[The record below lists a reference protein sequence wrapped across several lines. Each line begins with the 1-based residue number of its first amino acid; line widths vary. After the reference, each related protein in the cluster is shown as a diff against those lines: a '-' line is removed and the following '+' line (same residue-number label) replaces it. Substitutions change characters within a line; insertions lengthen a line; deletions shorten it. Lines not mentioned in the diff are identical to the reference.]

1 MSALHRS
8 WLADQAD
15 AIKYQREMREL
26 DTYANPTPANKA
38 AAQKVRETLAEKR
51 REREKEQK

>member
-1 MSALHRS
+1 MSALHRA